1 MRRARSLVDEYGEGA
16 NAAALTIQTAWR
28 GHRLDLAALRWRALV
43 DALRDAAADAADG
56 GVDGDQE
63 EDGFEAHDD
72 DDDGLDTHVPV
83 PVAVS
88 FFPLRA
94 SSKIPALRISENDGL
109 TAGPSK
115 ALPVHPRRR
124 RVRVHSFA
132 PDREGEFISPK
143 DFPKTVLRTK
153 DGKRLPYPA
162 VVRSWLDAHARAE
175 AAAAADAPRVR
186 TEPAALHP
194 LVTTKIASI
203 GLSEG
208 ELPRAAQSLRS
219 YTRRR

>member
-1 MRRARSLVDEYGEGA
+1 MRRARSLLHEYGEGA
-16 NAAALTIQTAWR
+16 DAAVLTIQTAWR
-28 GHRLDLAALRWRALV
+28 GHRLDLASARWRALA

-56 GVDGDQE
+56 GVDCDQE

-72 DDDGLDTHVPV
+72 DDGLDTHV

-115 ALPVHPRRR
+115 ALPAHPRRR

-219 YTRRR
+219 YARRR